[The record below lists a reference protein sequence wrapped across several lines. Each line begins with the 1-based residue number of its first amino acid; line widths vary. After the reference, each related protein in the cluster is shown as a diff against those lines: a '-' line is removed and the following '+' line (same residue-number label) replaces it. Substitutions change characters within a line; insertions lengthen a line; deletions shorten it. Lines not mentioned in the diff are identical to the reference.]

1 MMSPGAL
8 VPVTAKVTCPGL
20 AAVGVSGAF
29 RLGAA
34 TEPELGQDDETGAS
48 TGGGG
53 GGSVS
58 DVSSSLG
65 TVEDADVAG
74 PDAASR
80 FPFDMTTTIV
90 IATMAM
96 KATPSV
102 PANAS
107 RSPRCHHGFSTDD
120 RSGRPSSLTGA
131 VCILGSECTGGS
143 GPGPLPLN
151 VAGVA
156 GTRCAGGTSI
166 RALSRSPVMAWSTS
180 AYKSLRLAN
189 RSRMSCAPCQWLHH

>member
-20 AAVGVSGAF
+20 AGVGVSGAF
-29 RLGAA
+29 GLDAA
-34 TEPELGQDDETGAS
+34 TELELGQADETGAS
-48 TGGGG
+48 TAGGGGG

-65 TVEDADVAG
+65 TGEGADVAG

-107 RSPRCHHGFSTDD
+107 RSPRCHQGFSTGD
-120 RSGRPSSLTGA
+120 RSGRLSSLTGA
-131 VCILGSECTGGS
+131 SCVLGSECTGGG
-143 GPGPLPLN
+143 GPGRLPLD

-156 GTRCAGGTSI
+156 GT
-166 RALSRSPVMAWSTS
+166 
-180 AYKSLRLAN
+180 
-189 RSRMSCAPCQWLHH
+189 